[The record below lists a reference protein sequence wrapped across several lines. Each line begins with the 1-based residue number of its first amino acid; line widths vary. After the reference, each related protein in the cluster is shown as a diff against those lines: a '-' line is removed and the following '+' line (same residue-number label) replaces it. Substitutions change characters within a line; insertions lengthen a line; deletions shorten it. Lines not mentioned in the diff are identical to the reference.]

1 MEGRGRPADGPL
13 DGDGRRSIY
22 VEVRRNF
29 LSPLMLA
36 FDMPIPF
43 SAMGARSVS
52 NVPAQSL
59 ILMNDP
65 LVIDQS
71 QRWAQ
76 RLLSEYPDP
85 QRRIVA
91 AFESALGRGP
101 TEVQRQRVD
110 EFLDAQAARY
120 GAGPGD
126 LRVWADLCHTLFNMK
141 QFIFLD

>member
-1 MEGRGRPADGPL
+1 VYL
-13 DGDGRRSIY
+13 
-22 VEVRRNF
+22 EVRRNF

-65 LVIDQS
+65 LVIDQAR
-71 QRWAQ
+71 RWAE
-76 RLLSEYPDP
+76 RLLREYPEPDT
-85 QRRIVA
+85 RIAA

-101 TEVQRQRVD
+101 TELQRQRVG
-110 EFLDAQAARY
+110 EFLDSQAARY
-120 GAGPGD
+120 GAGPED
-126 LRVWADLCHTLFNMK
+126 PRVWADLCHTLCNVK
-141 QFIFLD
+141 EFIFLD